1 MKDLFEIAKKY
12 SVDKLILHTYINY
25 YNTLFMNFEVKN
37 MLEIGIG
44 LESHEDEMKMITEEK
59 YVGGN
64 SLLMWKDYFQF

>member
-44 LESHEDEMKMITEEK
+44 LESHEDEMKK
-59 YVGGN
+59 
-64 SLLMWKDYFQF
+64 